1 MSGVIISH
9 HPCRPH
15 QFQDSVYGYMNRV
28 CNKSGKKGNNKARCT
43 VCLLD
48 VSYDPPKTNDKK
60 NKE

>member
-28 CNKSGKKGNNKARCT
+28 CNKSGKKGNSFAIW
-43 VCLLD
+43 
-48 VSYDPPKTNDKK
+48 
-60 NKE
+60 